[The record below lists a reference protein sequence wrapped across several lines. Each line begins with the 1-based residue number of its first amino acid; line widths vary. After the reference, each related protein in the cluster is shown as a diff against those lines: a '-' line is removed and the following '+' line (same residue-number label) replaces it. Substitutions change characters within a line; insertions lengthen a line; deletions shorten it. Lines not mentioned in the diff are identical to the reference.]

1 MKTVAVIKN
10 ELFGNYVRIVSTS
23 DLSSL
28 LNSPDVPVA
37 YECIT
42 GVEMSDMV
50 ATAVTDKVR
59 AIFDSEKITGKDFF
73 NLSEE
78 RMGLLTSIMEIAK
91 LASAGLPSEALVSQ
105 SMNLDASNDASVSI
119 KSEEKDLEQKQ
130 EELILTGGDKSVD
143 TTTTNPPKEGSGNHV
158 VEVDTVTK
166 KKSSLGA
173 IKAARAEMAKTSQE
187 SAGVEQVSTE
197 AKRVVGKPGLASS
210 SREES
215 GVAENENDANAL
227 FAASG
232 LEEEALGGI

>member
-10 ELFGNYVRIVSTS
+10 ELFGNYVRIVATS

-42 GVEMSDMV
+42 GVEMSDIV

-59 AIFDSEKITGKDFF
+59 TIFDSEKITGKDFF

-105 SMNLDASNDASVSI
+105 SMNLDASNAASVSI

-130 EELILTGGDKSVD
+130 EELILTGGDKPVD
-143 TTTTNPPKEGSGNHV
+143 ITTTNPPKEGSGNHV

-197 AKRVVGKPGLASS
+197 AKRVGKPGLASS

-232 LEEEALGGI
+232 LEEEELGGI